1 MTVWKSIW
9 DEWRLWHAADLGD
22 RDIGFVH
29 QRFGGA
35 ARANERRAENSAD
48 LDSHL
53 SSRFPAHPTDPWFN
67 IICIIALD
75 DSLSKIIA

>member
-9 DEWRLWHAADLGD
+9 DERRLWHAADLGD
-22 RDIGFVH
+22 RYAGLVH

-53 SSRFPAHPTDPWFN
+53 FGHIPAHPTCLWFN

-75 DSLSKIIA
+75 DHQSKFIA

>member
-9 DEWRLWHAADLGD
+9 DERRLWHAADLGD
-22 RDIGFVH
+22 RNTGFVH

-53 SSRFPAHPTDPWFN
+53 FGHIPAHPTCLWFN

-75 DSLSKIIA
+75 DHQSKFIA